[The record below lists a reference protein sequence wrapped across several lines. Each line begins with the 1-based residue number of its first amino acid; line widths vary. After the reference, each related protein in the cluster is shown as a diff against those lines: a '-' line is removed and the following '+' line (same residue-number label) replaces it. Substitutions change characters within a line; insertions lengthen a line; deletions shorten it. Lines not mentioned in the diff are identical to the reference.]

1 MLASNGG
8 QCGIETSHEKNGPK
22 NRRKYSKRGT
32 KEDRKRC
39 PKCTTVLSTPSLM
52 LDHLKRYYQ
61 KYLSTMLQIKQNK
74 HLVVIKI
81 SFEIFS
87 KRCPG
92 FPVPPKEHVIDG
104 RTPNRFY
111 YCLNKK
117 CSLPNGKKNPDT
129 RFSHCGAYL
138 RHVMDVHA
146 TPENCI
152 LKCPH
157 CPAAFPLY
165 LNYAHHIREH
175 NLR

>member
-1 MLASNGG
+1 
-8 QCGIETSHEKNGPK
+8 
-22 NRRKYSKRGT
+22 
-32 KEDRKRC
+32 
-39 PKCTTVLSTPSLM
+39 M

-61 KYLSTMLQIKQNK
+61 KFKYYVTESVCIILALSKTRISNN
-74 HLVVIKI
+74 KI

>member
-1 MLASNGG
+1 M
-8 QCGIETSHEKNGPK
+8 
-22 NRRKYSKRGT
+22 
-32 KEDRKRC
+32 
-39 PKCTTVLSTPSLM
+39 
-52 LDHLKRYYQ
+52 
-61 KYLSTMLQIKQNK
+61 
-74 HLVVIKI
+74 VVIDYEKI
-81 SFEIFS
+81 IVHSYIS

-104 RTPNRFY
+104 KTPNRFY

-117 CSLPNGKKNPDT
+117 CSLPNGDKNPDV

-138 RHVMDVHA
+138 RHVMDIHA

-165 LNYAHHIREH
+165 LNYSHHIREH

>member
-1 MLASNGG
+1 MF
-8 QCGIETSHEKNGPK
+8 TFT
-22 NRRKYSKRGT
+22 KYPT
-32 KEDRKRC
+32 F
-39 PKCTTVLSTPSLM
+39 LST
-52 LDHLKRYYQ
+52 KC
-61 KYLSTMLQIKQNK
+61 
-74 HLVVIKI
+74 
-81 SFEIFS
+81 S

-104 RTPNRFY
+104 RTPNRYY

-117 CSLPNGKKNPDT
+117 CSLPNGKKNQDV

-138 RHVMDVHA
+138 RHVMEVHA
-146 TPENCI
+146 TPENCM

-157 CPAAFPLY
+157 CPAGFPLY